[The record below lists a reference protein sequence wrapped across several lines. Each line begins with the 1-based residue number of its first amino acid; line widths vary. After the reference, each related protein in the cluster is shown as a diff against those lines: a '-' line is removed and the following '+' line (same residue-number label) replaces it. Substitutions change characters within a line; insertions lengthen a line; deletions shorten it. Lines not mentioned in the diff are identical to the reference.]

1 MALFRTITRR
11 FNDISI
17 RSKLRLIIMGVSL
30 VGVMIAAI
38 FLVIADVR
46 NARSTVTAELD
57 MGYALVV
64 QNMTEALQQNNIAKA
79 QATIDIFKR
88 NSNIVEAYILTRNQ
102 KVFAQYRRDGQQ
114 NLSADQILNT
124 PKNTVFGVA
133 YVDLFKEIRVDQQ
146 SVGYIYIRSDL
157 HNLQAYI
164 QRYMSM
170 MALILVIT
178 GGLSYVLTSFFEKLI
193 SNPLVRLS
201 AAIKHISETQKYYL
215 RVEKTTK
222 DEVGDLVEGFNALLL
237 QIGLQTEKLSEANQ
251 TQEKLIEKLSVSQ
264 RQTESAH
271 LAKTQFLARMSHEIR
286 TPINGVLGMVDLL
299 LNSNLTA
306 QQARLAKIVRS
317 SGMTLLQIINDLLDF
332 SKMEASKLIVQ
343 NKEYVLREIIEDV
356 TEILGQTAF
365 GKNVEIGSYVDPRI
379 PPVLFGDPFR
389 LRQVLVN
396 LLGNA
401 VKFTAKGQVAL
412 VVTLEE
418 QDTFGVTLKFDVID
432 SGIGIKEGVQEKI
445 FEAFSQADAQT
456 ASRYGGTGL
465 GLTISKQIVEL
476 MDGRLSVKSKEG
488 VGSTFSFTINQL
500 IKGKQPS
507 IAAPDTFKGWRCL
520 IAESSKISSHGLQAK
535 LQDLGLQGTI
545 VDKGYSALEHLRQMH
560 AVGKSYNVL
569 FLASR
574 LADQDC
580 IEFLK
585 TLQSDPL
592 LNNTA
597 VVVMSP
603 SNEFGMLEEYIN
615 TQWIPIIGKPLRAKS
630 IIEALQEINTHEFTG
645 QQLLSVKHSVT
656 ESGASDLTAPV
667 KKNGKAYTVLIAEDN
682 PVNAE
687 VTRSMVVAAGYIA
700 DVFSDG
706 QKAVHAFKSKDYDLV
721 LMDGQMPEMDGL
733 EATKAIRQYE
743 QSKRAHLPPV
753 PIIAATANI
762 VEGIREEYIVGGMS
776 DFIIKPFTRT
786 QLLNVMQK
794 WLNLE
799 KAGETAQ
806 RTVVAPVM
814 AKTITPEET
823 RSNVEII
830 DTKVLQQIF
839 DLQPESGQEFLNSL
853 LSLYIKDTA
862 KSLEQMQHALEQQDT
877 ITVQKIAHK
886 VKSSSANVGA
896 LKLAR
901 FAQGIESLPD
911 CHDIVEKMAYLK
923 KEYESVCN
931 ELEYIMRMGLE

>member
-1 MALFRTITRR
+1 MVLLKAITRR

-17 RSKLRLIIMGVSL
+17 RSKLRLIIMSVSL

-38 FLVIADVR
+38 FLVIADMR
-46 NARSTVTAELD
+46 NARGTVAAQLN

-64 QNMTEALQQNNIAKA
+64 QNMTEALQENNVAKA
-79 QATIDIFKR
+79 KATMDIFKG
-88 NSNIVEAYILTRNQ
+88 NINIIEAYVLTRNQ
-102 KVFAQYRRDGQQ
+102 KVFAQYRRDGEQ
-114 NLSADQILNT
+114 NISAEEILT
-124 PKNTVFGVA
+124 TQKNTLFGIA
-133 YVDLFKEIRVDQQ
+133 YVDLFKEIVVNQQ
-146 SVGYIYIRSDL
+146 SIGFLYIRSDL
-157 HNLQAYI
+157 HNLQASI
-164 QRYMSM
+164 NRYMTM
-170 MALILVIT
+170 MALILLIT
-178 GGLSYVLTSFFEKLI
+178 ALLSYVLASFFEKLI
-193 SNPLVRLS
+193 SSPLVRLS
-201 AAIKHISETQKYYL
+201 AAIKHISDTQKYYL

-222 DEVGDLVEGFNALLL
+222 DEVGDLVEGFNALLM
-237 QIGLQTEKLSEANQ
+237 QIGVQTEKLSESNQ

-306 QQARLAKIVRS
+306 QQVRLAKIVRS

-332 SKMEASKLIVQ
+332 SKMEAAKLIVQ
-343 NKEYVLREIIEDV
+343 NKEYSLREMAEDV

-365 GKNVEIGSYVDPRI
+365 GKNVEIGAYVDPRI
-379 PPVLFGDPFR
+379 PPILFGDPFR

-401 VKFTAKGQVAL
+401 VKFTAKGEVAL
-412 VVTLEE
+412 VITLQER
-418 QDTFGVTLKFDVID
+418 DAFGVTLKFEVID
-432 SGIGIKEGVQEKI
+432 SGIGINEAAQEKI

-476 MDGRLSVKSKEG
+476 MDGTLTVKSKEG

-500 IKGKQPS
+500 LKGQQPS
-507 IAAPDTFKGWRCL
+507 IAAPDVFKDWRCL
-520 IAESSKISSHGLQAK
+520 VADSAKIGGHALQAK
-535 LQDLGLQGTI
+535 LQDLRLQCTLA
-545 VDKGYSALEHLRQMH
+545 DKGYTALEQLRQMH
-560 AVGKSYNVL
+560 AVGKPYNVL

-574 LADQDC
+574 LLDQDC
-580 IEFLK
+580 LEFLK

-603 SNEFGMLEEYIN
+603 SNEFGMLEESIN
-615 TQWIPIIGKPLRAKS
+615 TQWIPIIGKPVRVKN
-630 IIEALQEINTHEFTG
+630 IIEALQEITTHEFTG
-645 QQLLSVKHSVT
+645 QELLSGNQRIAESV
-656 ESGASDLTAPV
+656 EPHLNMPV
-667 KKNGKAYTVLIAEDN
+667 KANGKAYTVLIAEDN

-700 DVFSDG
+700 DVFPDG
-706 QKAVHAFKSKDYDLV
+706 QKAVHAFKSKNYDLV

-733 EATKAIRQYE
+733 EATKAIREYE
-743 QSKRAHLPPV
+743 ETKRAHLPPT

-762 VEGIREEYIVGGMS
+762 VEGICEEYIAGGMS

-794 WLNLE
+794 WLSME
-799 KAGETAQ
+799 KVDETAQ

-814 AKTITPEET
+814 AKNTTSQDSHSTI
-823 RSNVEII
+823 EII

-853 LSLYIKDTA
+853 LALYIKDTEN
-862 KSLEQMQHALEQQDT
+862 SLEQMQQALEQKDT
-877 ITVQKIAHK
+877 STVQKIAHK

-901 FAQGIESLPD
+901 FAQAIESLPD
-911 CHDIVEKMAYLK
+911 CHDIVEKMNYLQ
-923 KEYESVCN
+923 KEYESARS
-931 ELEYIMRMGLE
+931 ELEYIMQIGLA